1 MGGPGTSSTRRLF
14 REVFT
19 FGSKDLT
26 HWFPSHMARGI
37 KRMRNALRR
46 VDCIV
51 EVHDARIPFA
61 GRNPMFHDIFAI
73 RPHLLILNKKDLAD
87 TTPQKTSQVRNRLKE
102 EGVQNILYTE
112 CLGQRSP
119 SVKNVIPR
127 VVELIE
133 NSDRYHRLEEND
145 YSVMVIGVPNV
156 GKSSLINAMRRIYL
170 NKGKATPVGVRPGVT
185 RSLMHKIKVSNK
197 PEVWLLDTPG
207 IMTPYVKEI
216 EVGMKLALCGTL
228 QDHAVGTDVIADY
241 LLYVLNSY
249 NHNRY
254 VDFYELE
261 GPSDNIMDVL
271 TQIAKKLNKI
281 CRVKTAA
288 GSVVQRPDINAAAT
302 HMVKAF
308 RKGDL
313 GHITLD

>member
-87 TTPQKTSQVRNRLKE
+87 TTPQKTS
-102 EGVQNILYTE
+102 
-112 CLGQRSP
+112 
-119 SVKNVIPR
+119 VIPR